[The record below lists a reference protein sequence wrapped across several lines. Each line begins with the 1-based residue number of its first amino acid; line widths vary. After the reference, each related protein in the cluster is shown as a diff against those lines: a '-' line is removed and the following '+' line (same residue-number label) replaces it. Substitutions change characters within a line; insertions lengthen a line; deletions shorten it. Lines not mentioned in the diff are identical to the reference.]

1 MPKLTRPAL
10 TIGISL
16 SLIED
21 LSLATIEALKSVPKR
36 GLEIGGILLGR
47 INAANSTI
55 VIEDFEPLDSEHL
68 HGPSWSLSPKD
79 RSVLR
84 QAVARLHGSPSP
96 NPRPV
101 GFYRSQTRDAALD
114 FTDQDNIL
122 VRETFN
128 NEPAVSL
135 VVRPS
140 LAEPSVAHLGIKA
153 GDLLQPVAVFPFHT
167 GVLREGDFHI
177 VEDLPAVSTTSA
189 QPEPVYEPAPAGR
202 RSKRI
207 PMVAAVFAVAA
218 TILLAAFFFD
228 WSRPAR
234 APVRRAP
241 VAATSLTAVK
251 PPAAESTGAML
262 TVQRQETT
270 AILSWNAEALPVK
283 NAEYALLD
291 IDDGG
296 NRQVLRL
303 GKTELEAGRIV
314 YVPRNREIGFQLQ
327 LFGPAGL
334 ATESIRSVAGPS
346 PPQSPPLPKPVR
358 VTSDAEEPVP
368 PPTVQH
374 FAENTAPVAAAPTM
388 EAKNP
393 PPADES
399 KPAPFPETRQAA
411 QPEKSAPK
419 THDTGVVTTV
429 SLELIGHSG
438 FREVLGDLSPRRIF
452 GFRSSDKLT
461 PPRVVRR
468 ILPAIYPAL
477 ASAIHGSRQ
486 VDVKVTVG
494 TAGQIVKAELGNGH
508 ATEPLNAAVLY
519 VARQWTFEPA
529 RNGEKPVESKVLM
542 HFLMKRAD

>member
-1 MPKLTRPAL
+1 MPELTKSAL

-47 INAANSTI
+47 INIATSTI

-68 HGPSWSLSPKD
+68 HGPSWLLSPKD

-84 QAVARLHGSPSP
+84 QAVARLRDRPSP
-96 NPRPV
+96 KPGPV

-114 FTDQDNIL
+114 FNDQDNVL
-122 VRETFN
+122 VRETFSN
-128 NEPAVSL
+128 QSAVSL
-135 VVRPS
+135 LVRPS
-140 LAEPSVAHLGIKA
+140 LAEPSVARLGIKA
-153 GDLLQPVAVFPFHT
+153 GDLLQPVAVFPFHA
-167 GVLREGDFHI
+167 GVLRKDGFQI
-177 VEDLPAVSTTSA
+177 VEDLAAVTTTSG
-189 QPEPVYEPAPAGR
+189 QPEPVDNPAPAATR
-202 RSKRI
+202 IKRFPVI
-207 PMVAAVFAVAA
+207 AALLAA
-218 TILLAAFFFD
+218 AAAILLASFFFD
-228 WSRPAR
+228 WSRTAR
-234 APVRRAP
+234 APVRLPP
-241 VAATSLTAVK
+241 VTAASLPAGK
-251 PPAAESTGAML
+251 PQPAESTAVML
-262 TVQRQETT
+262 SVQRQEAT
-270 AILSWNAEALPVK
+270 AILSWNREALPVK
-283 NAEYALLD
+283 NADYALLE

-303 GKTELEAGRIV
+303 GKTELEAGRVV
-314 YVPRNREIGFQLQ
+314 YIPRNRDVGFQLQ
-327 LFGPAGL
+327 VFGPAGS

-346 PPQSPPLPKPVR
+346 PTQAQPTPKPAR
-358 VTSDAEEPVP
+358 LAGDADEPVP
-368 PPTVQH
+368 PPTVRR
-374 FAENTAPVAAAPTM
+374 FTESAAPVAPEPPIQAN
-388 EAKNP
+388 NP

-399 KPAPFPETRQAA
+399 KPAPFPETRRAA
-411 QPEKSAPK
+411 QADKTPPK
-419 THDTGVVTTV
+419 PRDTGVITTV

-438 FREVLGDLSPRRIF
+438 FREVLGDLSPRRMF
-452 GFRSSDKLT
+452 GFRSSDKST
-461 PPRVVRR
+461 PPRVVRKL
-468 ILPAIYPAL
+468 LPAIYPAL

-494 TAGQIVKAELGNGH
+494 TAGQIVKAELVNGH